1 MYRDRFYGFS
11 LDSHNGSNNT
21 TGNILI
27 YSLNTGWKIEARIFS
42 LTSFSKFDSTTS
54 MKSFII
60 GPYIGVPIRIEKYVV
75 YRYIHG

>member
-21 TGNILI
+21 TRNILI

-42 LTSFSKFDSTTS
+42 LTSFSKFDSTIST
-54 MKSFII
+54 KSYIEVYTWI
-60 GPYIGVPIRIEKYVV
+60 GCNNDV
-75 YRYIHG
+75 